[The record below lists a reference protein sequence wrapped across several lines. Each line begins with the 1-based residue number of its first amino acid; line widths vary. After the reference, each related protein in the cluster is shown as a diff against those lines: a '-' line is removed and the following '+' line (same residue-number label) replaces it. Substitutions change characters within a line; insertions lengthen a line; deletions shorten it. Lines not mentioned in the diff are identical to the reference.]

1 MIVGDG
7 NVPGKSKKQRSA
19 EQKARQQDVRDG
31 AKEKRRPS
39 RDDIARMFLW
49 QTIADAHKA
58 GDKGRALIGKM
69 ADRIVKGLERQGFD
83 DRESY
88 EVFDELARKYGD
100 GLYPFRPKRHL
111 GKITPDVPVD

>member
-1 MIVGDG
+1 M
-7 NVPGKSKKQRSA
+7 PGKSKKQRSA
-19 EQKARQQDVRDG
+19 EQRVRQQDVRDG

-58 GDKGRALIGKM
+58 GGEGKALIGKM
-69 ADRIVKGLERQGFD
+69 ADRIIKGLERQGFD

-88 EVFDELARKYGD
+88 DVFDSLVRKYGD

-111 GKITPDVPVD
+111 GKITPGDPTE

>member
-1 MIVGDG
+1 M
-7 NVPGKSKKQRSA
+7 PRKSKTQRSA
-19 EQKARQQDVRDG
+19 EQRVRQQDVRDG

-49 QTIADAHKA
+49 QTISNAHKD
-58 GDKGRALIGKM
+58 GDAGRALISKM
-69 ADRIVKGLERQGFD
+69 ADSIVKGLEHQKFN

-88 EVFDELARKYGD
+88 DVFDSLVRKYSD

-111 GKITPDVPVD
+111 GKSTPDDTTE